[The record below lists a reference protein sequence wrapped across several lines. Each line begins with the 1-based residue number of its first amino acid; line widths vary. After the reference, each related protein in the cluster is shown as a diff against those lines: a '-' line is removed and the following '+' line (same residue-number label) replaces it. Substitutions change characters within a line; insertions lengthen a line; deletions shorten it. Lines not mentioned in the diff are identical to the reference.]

1 MAIDRSH
8 PRARTAAPA
17 RGVSRPRHGWPG
29 AREAASGGLAPEP
42 AVSPLSSLS
51 IECEAHEDLVL
62 VALEGELDI
71 YTTPAFRQQVRRH
84 DPVERPLVIDLTAV
98 SLLDSA
104 GLGELMSLRNEADR
118 GGARLGLVC
127 PRHRLTRL
135 FRITGLRSAF
145 AFGHDLATVRA
156 ALAAPRRGRAICR

>member
-1 MAIDRSH
+1 
-8 PRARTAAPA
+8 
-17 RGVSRPRHGWPG
+17 VS
-29 AREAASGGLAPEP
+29 A
-42 AVSPLSSLS
+42 LSSLS
-51 IECEAHEDLVL
+51 IECEAHDDLVL

-71 YTTPAFRQQVRRH
+71 YTTSAFREHVRRY
-84 DPVERPLVIDLTAV
+84 DPAAVPLVIDLTAV

-104 GLGELMSLRNEADR
+104 GLGGLISLRNEADR

-135 FRITGLRSAF
+135 FRVTGLRSAF

-156 ALAAPRRGRAICR
+156 ALAAPRRGRALLR